1 MINTKPR
8 QTPLPNPFRR
18 GYPPQ
23 IGRIHRSH
31 TVGGA
36 NGTTMVVMFVDCC
49 VCGLWYFSYYSYCRI
64 LQGGRFLFPPEPLS
78 VKLLIKTNYVSLFSS
93 HLLLHLILMTSA
105 CNLRYFLQW
114 VPAFSWGE
122 KSHWQACRCGSR
134 SFNSEESS
142 CLGKYEISSCSQLNH

>member
-49 VCGLWYFSYYSYCRI
+49 VCGLRYFRYYSYSRNPT
-64 LQGGRFLFPPEPLS
+64 GREFFDRARTLIAVNLS
-78 VKLLIKTNYVSLFSS
+78 LMLSPVLFS
-93 HLLLHLILMTSA
+93 
-105 CNLRYFLQW
+105 
-114 VPAFSWGE
+114 
-122 KSHWQACRCGSR
+122 
-134 SFNSEESS
+134 
-142 CLGKYEISSCSQLNH
+142 